1 MPKTPLIYPFKRP
14 ITVLRYVPQE
24 IVWHKAEYRA
34 LATHLP
40 EWDKSATLQ
49 NGCVRDGRLLLRQDL
64 LSTVEQLPT
73 NTLLLRGTRSADW
86 IELFQRAHDLPF
98 FLQLKKMEDAI
109 WVACKDDYYPH
120 FGSKKRDAFDI
131 LPLLAGKSVAIHIN
145 ARHWHTMAGFG
156 TDTHYVENYLYLEHL
171 GQFDQAELVEGL
183 AEDFHFQPQ
192 KEVDLR
198 QMLY

>member
-1 MPKTPLIYPFKRP
+1 MPKTPLIHPFKRP

-49 NGCVRDGRLLLRQDL
+49 NGCVRDGRLLLHQDL

-73 NTLLLRGTRSADW
+73 NTLLLRGTHSAAW
-86 IELFQRAHDLPF
+86 IELFHRAHDLPF
-98 FLQLKKMEDAI
+98 FLQLKKLKDAI

-120 FGSKKRDAFDI
+120 FGSQKRDAFDI
-131 LPLLAGKSVAIHIN
+131 LPLLAGKSAAIHIN
-145 ARHWHTMAGFG
+145 ARYWHTLAGFG

-171 GQFDQAELVEGL
+171 GQFEQAELVEGL

>member
-1 MPKTPLIYPFKRP
+1 MDVFNFSQRWALYMGGKR
-14 ITVLRYVPQE
+14 
-24 IVWHKAEYRA
+24 AGFC
-34 LATHLP
+34 LAGLSF
-40 EWDKSATLQ
+40 WMGKMSRS
-49 NGCVRDGRLLLRQDL
+49 VRQDL

-73 NTLLLRGTRSADW
+73 NTLLLRATRSAAW
-86 IELFQRAHDLPF
+86 IELFQRSHDLPF

-120 FGSKKRDAFDI
+120 FGSKKRDAFNI
-131 LPLLAGKSVAIHIN
+131 LPLLAGKSAAIHIN
-145 ARHWHTMAGFG
+145 ARYWHTLAGFG

-171 GQFDQAELVEGL
+171 GQFEQAELVENL